1 MYDYLVVGAGL
12 FGSVFAY
19 EATKRGKTCFVIDK
33 RSHIGGTCYTRRVH
47 GINVHQYGAHIFRT
61 DSKAIWE
68 YMNQF
73 AEFNRF
79 TNCPV
84 ANYNGQL
91 YSLPFNMN
99 TFYQMFGAQFPI
111 AAEAYLEKDRVPC
124 ENPKNL
130 EEYCLATVGKKIY
143 ERLVKG
149 YTEKQWNK
157 KCSELPPDILTL
169 PLRFTFDNNY
179 FNERY
184 QGVPIGGYSQIFV
197 KMLEG
202 STVALGEDFIANR
215 EKFEGVA
222 KKIVYTGKIDDFY
235 DKQFGPLE
243 YRSLKFEESVI
254 QFENFQGNAV
264 VNYTSGDVPYTR
276 IIEHKHFEGTQS
288 PFTVYTKEYP
298 ADYDGFNEPFYP
310 INTQKNQSLYERYQ
324 ELSRTDPNVLFGG
337 WCGSYSNDTMDTT
350 VRKALELVN
359 KELGECCV

>member
-33 RSHIGGTCYTRRVH
+33 RSHIGGTCYTRKVH

-61 DSKAIWE
+61 DDKAVWE

-84 ANYNGQL
+84 ANYNGRL
-91 YSLPFNMN
+91 FSLPFNMN
-99 TFYQMFGAQFPI
+99 TFYQMFGARNPLE
-111 AAEAYLEKDRVPC
+111 AEVYLERDRVPC

-130 EEYCLATVGKKIY
+130 EEYCLATVGAQIY
-143 ERLVKG
+143 NCLVKG

-184 QGVPIGGYSQIFV
+184 QGVPIGGYTQIFV

-202 STVALGEDFIANR
+202 STVALGEDFIADR

-222 KKIVYTGKIDDFY
+222 KKIVFTGKIDDY
-235 DKQFGPLE
+235 YEKKFGPLE
-243 YRSLKFEESVI
+243 YRSLKFEHAVRAV
-254 QFENFQGNAV
+254 QNLQGNAV

-276 IIEHKHFEGTQS
+276 KIEHKHFEFGKQ
-288 PFTVYTKEYP
+288 PKTVVTWEYP
-298 ADYDGFNEPFYP
+298 QTWQEPNHKSRSSQRS
-310 INTQKNQSLYERYQ
+310 ILLIMTVLMNRSTQ
-324 ELSRTDPNVLFGG
+324 
-337 WCGSYSNDTMDTT
+337 
-350 VRKALELVN
+350 
-359 KELGECCV
+359 

>member
-19 EATKRGKTCFVIDK
+19 EATKRGKTCLVIDK
-33 RSHIGGTCYTRRVH
+33 RNHIGGTCFTRKVQ

-61 DSKAIWE
+61 DSKEIWE

-84 ANYNGQL
+84 ANYNGKL

-99 TFYQMFGAQFPI
+99 TFYQMFGARNPFE
-111 AAEAYLEKDRVPC
+111 AEAYLERDRVHC
-124 ENPKNL
+124 EKPRNL

-143 ERLVKG
+143 ETLVKG
-149 YTEKQWNK
+149 YTEKQWHK

-184 QGVPIGGYSQIFV
+184 QGVPIGGYTQIFV

-202 STVALGEDFIANR
+202 STVALGEDFIADR

-222 KKIVYTGKIDDFY
+222 KKIVYTGKIDDFWY
-235 DKQFGPLE
+235 KFLGELE
-243 YRSLKFEESVI
+243 YRSLRFEHVVRAVS
-254 QFENFQGNAV
+254 NLQGNAV
-264 VNYTSGDVPYTR
+264 VNFTSGDVPYTR
-276 IIEHKHFEGTQS
+276 KIEHKHFEGTQS
-288 PFTVYTKEYP
+288 PYTVITREYP

-310 INTQKNQSLYERYQ
+310 INTPKNQWLYKQYQ
-324 ELSRTDPNVLFGG
+324 VLSDGLSDVLFGG

-350 VRKALELVN
+350 VQKALELVN
-359 KELGECCV
+359 KELGE